1 MKKIHTCL
9 FVLLSAS
16 LVGAADWPGWL
27 GPKRDNSSTE
37 IIAPWKGEVKV
48 AWRRPVG
55 EGHSSPVVAGGKVFL
70 HTKVKDKDMEEV
82 AAYDA
87 GTGKPV
93 WSTAYDRGPFQGRF
107 GAGPRGTPSVVDGK
121 VYSYGA
127 TGFLTCFDAVDGK
140 QRWQV
145 NALKDFGAANL
156 LFGVSTSPLVDG
168 DAVFVEVGAKGA
180 SVVAF
185 VRDSGKVLWKALD
198 DKASYSSPIVFGKGK
213 ERQAVFLT
221 QAGVRSL
228 SPSDGALFWE
238 FPLVDSLN
246 ESSTTP
252 VLVGDDLL
260 VVSSV
265 TFGSVGLKLGT
276 KDGKPTAEQLWKNPA
291 LTCYFS
297 TPVAVDGYLYMI
309 TGTPPPGK
317 SDLHCVDPKT
327 GKILWTKPKV
337 GKYHAAMLRTGDNK
351 LLMLDDFGNLTLLE
365 PNPKEYKELARS
377 KVCGPTWAHPALA
390 DGKVYLRDEKELI
403 CIDLS
408 GK

>member
-1 MKKIHTCL
+1 MKRVHACL
-9 FVLLSAS
+9 FVLLSGSIVA
-16 LVGAADWPGWL
+16 AADWPGWL

-37 IIAPWKGEVKV
+37 TIAPWKGEVKV

-70 HTKVKDKDMEEV
+70 HTKVTGKDAEEV
-82 AAYDA
+82 TAYDA
-87 GTGKPV
+87 GTGNPV
-93 WSTAYDRGPFQGRF
+93 WSTAYDRGPFKPIF

-140 QRWQV
+140 QRWQIK
-145 NALKDFGAANL
+145 ALMDFKADNL
-156 LFGVSTSPLVDG
+156 KFGVSTSPLVEEDELL
-168 DAVFVEVGAKGA
+168 VEVGAKGA

-185 VRDSGKVLWKALD
+185 DKNSGKVLWKALD

-213 ERQAVFLT
+213 ERQVVFLT

-228 SPSDGALFWE
+228 NPSNGELFWE
-238 FPLVDSLN
+238 FPLVDRLN

-252 VLVGDDLL
+252 VRVGDDLL
-260 VVSSV
+260 LVSSV

-291 LTCYFS
+291 LSCYFS
-297 TPVAVDGYLYMI
+297 TPVAVDGYLYMV
-309 TGTPPPGK
+309 TGGLLSQK

-337 GKYHAAMLRTGDNK
+337 GKFHAAMLRTGDNK
-351 LLMLDDFGNLTLLE
+351 LLMLDDFGNLTFLE
-365 PNPKEYKELARS
+365 PNPKEYKDLAQS

-390 DGKVYLRDEKELI
+390 DGKVYIRDEKELI